1 VFQLFRELFIIR
13 RMRMLARKLFSVCA
27 AAVLASCTNAPV
39 EYDVDQGVG
48 YLHDN
53 STDPADIFRN
63 KVDHEA
69 ALEARGIE
77 PPVGNASWREY
88 WAKLIAYFS
97 GEGAVGTHREVAS
110 YVFEKRRALGLR
122 PL

>member
-1 VFQLFRELFIIR
+1 MSRFFLKI
-13 RMRMLARKLFSVCA
+13 MLAMSVIMF
-27 AAVLASCTNAPV
+27 VGCTNAPI
-39 EYDVDQGVG
+39 EYDTDHGVG

-63 KVDHEA
+63 KVDHEV
-69 ALEARGIE
+69 ALEARGVE

-97 GEGAVGTHREVAS
+97 GEGAVGTHRQVAS
-110 YVFEKRRALGLR
+110 YVVEKRRALGLA

>member
-1 VFQLFRELFIIR
+1 
-13 RMRMLARKLFSVCA
+13 MSVI
-27 AAVLASCTNAPV
+27 VLAGCTNAPI
-39 EYDVDQGVG
+39 EYDTDHGVG

-88 WAKLIAYFS
+88 WVKLIAYFS
-97 GEGAVGTHREVAS
+97 GEGAVGTHRQVAS

>member
-1 VFQLFRELFIIR
+1 MGRILLKVILG
-13 RMRMLARKLFSVCA
+13 MTAT
-27 AAVLASCTNAPV
+27 VLLGCTDAPIQ
-39 EYDVDQGVG
+39 YDADHGVG

-53 STDPADIFRN
+53 STDPAIIFRN

-77 PPVGNASWREY
+77 PPAGNTNWREY

-110 YVFEKRRALGLR
+110 YVVQQRSALGLP

>member
-1 VFQLFRELFIIR
+1 MPRFFLKI
-13 RMRMLARKLFSVCA
+13 MLVTS
-27 AAVLASCTNAPV
+27 VLAFVGCTNAPI
-39 EYDVDQGVG
+39 EYDTDHGVG

-69 ALEARGIE
+69 ALEARGVE

-97 GEGAVGTHREVAS
+97 GEGAVGTHRQVAS

>member
-1 VFQLFRELFIIR
+1 
-13 RMRMLARKLFSVCA
+13 MLARKLFSLCVA
-27 AAVLASCTNAPV
+27 ALLAACTNAPIQ
-39 EYDVDQGVG
+39 YDTDHGVG
-48 YLHDN
+48 YLYDN
-53 STDPADIFRN
+53 STDPAIIFRN

-69 ALEARGIE
+69 ALEARGVE

-97 GEGAVGTHREVAS
+97 GEGAVGTHREVAL
-110 YVFEKRRALGLR
+110 YVAQQRQARGLR